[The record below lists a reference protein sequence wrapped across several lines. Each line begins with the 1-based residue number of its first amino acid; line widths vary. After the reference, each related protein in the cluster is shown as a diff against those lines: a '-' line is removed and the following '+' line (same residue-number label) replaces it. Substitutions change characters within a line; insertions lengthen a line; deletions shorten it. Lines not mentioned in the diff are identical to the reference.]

1 MQGRPIE
8 VTKETVPKDC
18 QTAGE
23 KIDYVL
29 AGAGLATRDAAIL
42 GAPGPNGRWPT
53 DHHAV
58 VATLAFAPL
67 P

>member
-23 KIDYVL
+23 KNVL
-29 AGAGLATRDAAIL
+29 ETCI
-42 GAPGPNGRWPT
+42 
-53 DHHAV
+53 
-58 VATLAFAPL
+58 
-67 P
+67 